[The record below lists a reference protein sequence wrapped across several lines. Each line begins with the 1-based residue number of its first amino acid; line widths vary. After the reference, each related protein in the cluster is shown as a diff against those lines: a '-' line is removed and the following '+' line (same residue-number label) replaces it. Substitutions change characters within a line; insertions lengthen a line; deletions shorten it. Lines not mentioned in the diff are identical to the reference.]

1 MLFSKDNS
9 DNISPKNDTFDS
21 EGVENWENS
30 KEEEVEITRN
40 FIDSVIDSRLN
51 ESKFKET
58 FPKIEDLKN
67 AWKRADDSKKEE
79 IAALAGSSDWSEI
92 LNIYRNS

>member
-1 MLFSKDNS
+1 MLFSNNNS
-9 DNISPKNDTFDS
+9 DDISPKDDTFES
-21 EGVENWENS
+21 EGVEHWEES
-30 KEEEVEITRN
+30 EQEEIEITRK
-40 FIDSVIDSRLN
+40 FINSVSN
-51 ESKFKET
+51 KNKFKEV